1 MDWLFYISAAV
12 AVAATIMML
21 TRVNAVHALL
31 YLIVSLL
38 AVAVVFY
45 VIGAPFV
52 AALEVIIYAGAI
64 MVLFIFVIMLLNLGR
79 RAVDLEKSWLK
90 PGMWV
95 GPVILAVILG
105 GEVIYLFSGTGAQG
119 AMSGVIGP
127 KQVGLAMYGPYLI
140 GVELASML
148 LLGGLVGAYH
158 LGYERRS
165 PTETLNHDVRAIHT
179 RSDSGGDLVRAGN
192 DRPASSP

>member
-1 MDWLFYISAAV
+1 MDWLFYLSAAV
-12 AVAATIMML
+12 AIAATIMML

-64 MVLFIFVIMLLNLGR
+64 MVLFVFVIMLLNLGH
-79 RAVDLEKSWLK
+79 RAVDLEKSWLN

-95 GPVILAVILG
+95 GPVILAIILI
-105 GEVIYLFSGTGAQG
+105 GEIIFMLPGAG
-119 AMSGVIGP
+119 AHGALTNVVSP
-127 KQVGLAMYGPYLI
+127 KQVGLKMYGPYLI

-158 LGYERRS
+158 LGYEKRKK
-165 PTETLNHDVRAIHT
+165 PEATNHDVRSSRT
-179 RSDSGGDLVRAGN
+179 RADSGGDLVRAGI
-192 DRPASSP
+192 DRPAGAP